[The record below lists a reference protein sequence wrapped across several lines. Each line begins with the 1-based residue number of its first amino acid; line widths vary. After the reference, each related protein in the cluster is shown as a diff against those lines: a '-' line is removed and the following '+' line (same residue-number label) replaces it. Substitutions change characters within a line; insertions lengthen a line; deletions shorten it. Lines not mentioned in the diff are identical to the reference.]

1 MKGVNTWSCWIYI
14 DINWLQLVTS
24 CFLQFKANVVLF
36 FCCDQILYI
45 WSDYRFCNKCDA
57 THYHIGI
64 GLHQFTSR
72 MERNLCG
79 KMNRQLQS
87 NGRVTDPQLITNSV
101 CLMVEIWYLCR
112 MVHSTLLTLESA
124 WWLLMAWCLFRAGAS
139 ANPMLTLLHIRS
151 TPTYIMTCL
160 LCHYVHGVLFFFNLV
175 YW

>member
-1 MKGVNTWSCWIYI
+1 MIWDEVGVNTWSC
-14 DINWLQLVTS
+14 LVCTLTLIIS
-24 CFLQFKANVVLF
+24 CFLQFKTNGVIF

-45 WSDYRFCNKCDA
+45 WSDYRFRYKCDA

-79 KMNRQLQS
+79 KMNHQLQS

-101 CLMVEIWYLCR
+101 CLLVVIWYLCR

-124 WWLLMAWCLFRAGAS
+124 WWLLMAWRLFGAGAS
-139 ANPMLTLLHIRS
+139 AIPMLTLLHIRS
-151 TPTYIMTCL
+151 TPA
-160 LCHYVHGVLFFFNLV
+160 
-175 YW
+175 